1 MPARL
6 AGVRHSERCRYR
18 QPIDA
23 LFPQC
28 RDLERDNKK
37 ADNFFVFA
45 LDVEGALNWSSI

>member
-23 LFPQC
+23 SFPQ
-28 RDLERDNKK
+28 RHDLKGDKKK
-37 ADNFFVFA
+37 ADNLSVFA
-45 LDVEGALNWSSI
+45 RDFEGALNWRSI

>member
-6 AGVRHSERCRYR
+6 AGVHHSERCRYR

-28 RDLERDNKK
+28 HGLERDNKK
-37 ADNFFVFA
+37 ADNFFVIAFECRGC
-45 LDVEGALNWSSI
+45 LELE